1 MNKIFSQFSGSIPEI
16 YDTCL
21 GPLLFEFSA
30 KDLANRTSQI
40 IPSNSKILEIACG
53 TGISTYHLR
62 ETLPE
67 TCKIV
72 ATDLN
77 DAMLDIARNKLKNHS
92 GISFQSADALSL
104 PFGDLDFDAVLC
116 QFGIMFFPDKPK
128 GLAEMFRVL
137 KPGGNLIFNVWD
149 SLEHNPCAA
158 IAHETICRF
167 FDNDPPQFLK
177 TPFGFFDIDHIQNL
191 MTRAGF
197 INFEVHT
204 VSETAEGISAATI
217 AKGFVEGNP
226 GIIEINERATAESA
240 EVTRAVEKAI
250 ENAFGPPPLKIPLQ
264 ELVFTA
270 TKPE

>member
-1 MNKIFSQFSGSIPEI
+1 MNRNFSQFSGSIPEI

-21 GPLLFEFSA
+21 GPLLFDFPA

-40 IPSNSKILEIACG
+40 IPSSSKMLEIACG
-53 TGISTYHLR
+53 TGIATYHLR

-67 TCKIV
+67 TCEIV

-92 GISFQSADALSL
+92 GISFLSADALSL
-104 PFGDLDFDAVLC
+104 PFGDYDFDAVLC

-149 SLEHNPCAA
+149 SLEHNQCAA
-158 IAHETICRF
+158 ISHETICRF
-167 FDNDPPQFLK
+167 FDNEPPQFLK
-177 TPFGFFDIDHIQNL
+177 TPFGFFDIEKIQNL
-191 MTRAGF
+191 LIKAGF
-197 INFEVHT
+197 IKIEVHT
-204 VSETAEGISAATI
+204 VSEISEGIPASTI

-240 EVTRAVEKAI
+240 EVTKAVEDAI
-250 ENAFGPPPLKIPLQ
+250 TSAFGPPPLKIPLQ